1 MLRQMR
7 HVANPEELIDYKQS
21 ITRIEI
27 AADEASAMV
36 ETRATLG
43 LPGLRMTFRSRD
55 KLVRKRW
62 KTLIERSEGTA
73 WVGPAYD

>member
-1 MLRQMR
+1 MLVRRCTEPCRAR
-7 HVANPEELIDYKQS
+7 HPRSRPA
-21 ITRIEI
+21 TRIEI

-43 LPGLRMTFRSRD
+43 LPGVRMTFRSRD
-55 KLVRKRW
+55 KLIRKRW

-73 WVGPAYD
+73 WVGPAYE